1 MIKMFSVNGK
11 SYKAKEFDFNLL
23 CDLEEQGLSLEDI
36 DRKPMSLIRTYLAFC
51 GNITKEQAGKEIEWH
66 LENGGK
72 FNDVVEAM
80 SQQMQDSGFFRSLGQ
95 TAETEES
102 ETSTQSPKKSSR
114 KA

>member
-1 MIKMFSVNGK
+1 MVKVFAVNGK

-51 GNITKEQAGKEIEWH
+51 GNITKEQAGIEIEKH

-72 FNDVVEAM
+72 FDDVVKAM
-80 SQQMQDSGFFRSLGQ
+80 SDQMQDSGFFRALSQERGK
-95 TAETEES
+95 TEEV
-102 ETSTQSPKKSSR
+102 ETSTENQQSKKE
-114 KA
+114 